1 MDANANSLGR
11 NLPLL
16 EFREFPP
23 KKVSRKMSNSQEK
36 NN

>member
-1 MDANANSLGR
+1 MDANANSLWR

-23 KKVSRKMSNSQEK
+23 KKSVQENEQLTVEK
-36 NN
+36 